1 MSPLNKAIVALVIVI
16 VVAGLLITALAAL
29 GKLGTSKDS
38 RGGASVCS
46 NNDDCS
52 NLEYVCSRNMLAKVP
67 TCVDGR
73 CSCKQSVLVVV
84 TWTALMLTLAVGI
97 VVVVQMLWLRRQNRI
112 QRQK

>member
-16 VVAGLLITALAAL
+16 IIAGLLIAALAAL

-38 RGGASVCS
+38 RGSASMCS
-46 NNDDCS
+46 NDSDCS
-52 NLEYVCSRNMLAKVP
+52 KLEYVCSRNTLAKVP

-97 VVVVQMLWLRRQNRI
+97 VVVAQMLWLRKQNRS
-112 QRQK
+112 QR